1 MDELS
6 SKYMLPI
13 GGLFTAL
20 FVIKEWSV
28 KSFVKEL
35 GQIIFSFKKRYTNHS
50 NYFILSAILIGFILV
65 NEIILELT
73 GNAIFRLIC

>member
-35 GQIIFSFKKRYTNHS
+35 GQTIFSFKKDILIFKLF
-50 NYFILSAILIGFILV
+50 FILSAILIGFILV

-73 GNAIFRLIC
+73 GNAILG